1 MVLHL
6 TVTHYKQRMHQ
17 PTIELDIVYHLA
29 DGDDMLPDQ
38 EDPRIAAAA
47 HWVAEQFKLRK
58 LYASIAIVNDKTMRQ
73 LNAERLGH
81 DWPTDVISFVLDELD
96 DSVLGKS
103 VEGEVIAS
111 AETAA
116 QVCSAAG
123 WRAVDELLLYIVHG
137 LLHVA
142 GMDDIECKDR
152 HAMRLMEREC
162 LMRLG
167 LAQAEQ
173 HVQRFD
179 LVHHSEAD
187 E

>member
-1 MVLHL
+1 
-6 TVTHYKQRMHQ
+6 MHQ
-17 PTIELDIVYHLA
+17 PTIELDIAYHLSDCDA
-29 DGDDMLPDQ
+29 ALPDQ

-58 LYASIAIVNDKTMRQ
+58 LYASIAIVDDETMRQ

-81 DWPTDVISFVLDELD
+81 DWSTDVISFVLDELD
-96 DSVLGKS
+96 GS

-116 QVCSAAG
+116 EICSAAG
-123 WRAVDELLLYIVHG
+123 WSAMDELLLYIVHG

-142 GMDDIECKDR
+142 GMDDIQPEDR
-152 HAMRLMEREC
+152 RAMRLMERDC
-162 LMRLG
+162 LKALG

-179 LVHHSEAD
+179 SVIHNSVIHSEVD

>member
-1 MVLHL
+1 
-6 TVTHYKQRMHQ
+6 MHQ

-47 HWVAEQFKLRK
+47 RWIAEQFALRK
-58 LYASIAIVNDKTMRQ
+58 LYASIAIVDDQTMRQ

-81 DWPTDVISFVLDELD
+81 DWPTDVISFVLDEFD
-96 DSVLGKS
+96 DR

-116 QVCSAAG
+116 QVCSVAG
-123 WRAVDELLLYIVHG
+123 WRAMDELLLYIVHG

-142 GMDDIECKDR
+142 GMDDIEPEDR
-152 HAMRLMEREC
+152 QAMRLMEREC
-162 LMRLG
+162 LLALG

-173 HVQRFD
+173 HGLCFD
-179 LVHHSEAD
+179 SVIHSEVD